1 MLRLLESLANR
12 RVMNSQM
19 GRDLTD
25 PIAVLFI
32 GSDDAFFSLPCK
44 DPLQRFGGVELC
56 PRDLL

>member
-1 MLRLLESLANR
+1 
-12 RVMNSQM
+12 M

-25 PIAVLFI
+25 PIAVLFII

>member
-1 MLRLLESLANR
+1 
-12 RVMNSQM
+12 MNFQM
-19 GRDLTD
+19 GCDLKD

-44 DPLQRFGGVELC
+44 DPLQQWFGGVELC